1 MNIDEEHQSGI
12 EKLKA
17 SIKNEAE
24 WIGTNVN
31 VKVEDE
37 HCIQTNKKRLIAP
50 IITTLDTITLPY
62 DKNIYLSSAKLLIEN
77 LKQLDEGKKDYDD
90 FQGAMIAA
98 INCLIEKSGRFE
110 TEKEKEKRRKK
121 EEEKKKESEGLF
133 NE

>member
-1 MNIDEEHQSGI
+1 MLYRFTLTLNIDEENQEGI
-12 EKLKA
+12 EKLKS

-50 IITTLDTITLPY
+50 IITTLDTTTFPN
-62 DKNIYLSSAKLLIEN
+62 DKNIYLSSARLLIEN
-77 LKQLDEGKKDYDD
+77 LKQLDESNKNYDD
-90 FQGAMIAA
+90 YHSAMITA

-110 TEKEKEKRRKK
+110 IEKEAEG
-121 EEEKKKESEGLF
+121 KKKESEDSI
-133 NE
+133 